1 MLFKNVEVM
10 RKILAV
16 TPLLFMGIAPLIA
29 QNTGRVSGKVQD
41 VSCAV
46 LPGARV
52 TLMREGSAV
61 EDTTSKG
68 DGSFTFV
75 GLPFAS
81 YDLHVEANGFAAYS
95 FAGIT
100 VNDVVGRQL
109 TVTLRVATEEQLTV
123 TTQTAGVSLDSD
135 QNVDSTVLKGSDLN
149 ALSDDPDTLRTQLQ
163 ALAGPAAGTNG
174 GQIYIDGYTGGQ
186 LPPKSSILE
195 VHVNQNPFSAEYDR
209 IGYGR
214 IDIVTRPGAAKF
226 GGHLVGSYL
235 NSALNTANP
244 LASVQPGYQYYSFSA
259 DVTGPIAKKFSYF
272 AAGQYWQRQNQNFLR
287 AIDPSDLSAN
297 PRTLNQALLAPYSTA
312 NSFVRID
319 GQVGKHIL
327 QAQWTFLRTRR
338 TGAGT
343 GGLSLQEQGY
353 SLSDTTNMLQL
364 RDTFILSPRML
375 NEVSARWTRER
386 TDQLPNSTRPSVT
399 VQGAFLSGGN
409 TIGRLINHQDDL
421 EVHEYLTL
429 TRGAHVLRAGGLA
442 RSYRIA
448 DYSNAGSNG
457 SYLFQSLSDFR
468 AALPYQY
475 NATVVRNP
483 LARLLQFDGALFVQD
498 EWRARPNLNV
508 SAGLRL
514 EGQNRVHD
522 HLNWA
527 PRLALA
533 WSPGSGKGTPKT
545 VLKAAGGIFYNR
557 FPAAQQLLTIHN
569 NGSFQQSY
577 VLNQPAVFDPDAPLP
592 AALLTASPTSK
603 PYVYTLDPGFRIAR
617 DVQMSFGIDRSFGK
631 VELLNVSY
639 LYTRGIHQYY
649 ANNVNAPYFDP
660 VTYSISNSAPAVYD
674 YQLQSGGDYRQHQF
688 LVTSNTS
695 YRKLTLHAVYTFNHA
710 MTDVQGLNYFPSVA
724 HNPSLDYGRA
734 TFTAPHQL
742 QAFATYALPWKMSV
756 SALAFAEAGRPY
768 NITIGNDLT
777 GNNQS
782 NARPTF
788 GTCGAANVAS
798 TKFGCLDTVPTGKG
812 ERIVPYGLG
821 TGPANE
827 TVYLT
832 LNRTFRF
839 GPKASPALQPAAPRY
854 ALTVLAGATNI
865 FNAANLGAPNGV
877 LLSPLF
883 GQQSNPPTGTF
894 ALSSPGNRTV
904 YFTSYFTF

>member
-1 MLFKNVEVM
+1 M
-10 RKILAV
+10 RKILAT
-16 TPLLFMGIAPLIA
+16 TPLLFFVMAPLMA
-29 QNTGRVSGKVQD
+29 QNTGRISGKVQD
-41 VSCAV
+41 GSGAV

-52 TLMREGSAV
+52 TLMRERSALGY
-61 EDTTSKG
+61 TIASG
-68 DGSFTFV
+68 DGTFTFA

-81 YDLHVEANGFAAYS
+81 YELHVEASGFAAYS
-95 FAGIT
+95 LANVAVSEVAGKP
-100 VNDVVGRQL
+100 L
-109 TVTLRVATEEQLTV
+109 TIILRVASEEQVTV
-123 TTQTAGVSLDSD
+123 TTQSNGVSLDPD

-174 GQIYIDGYTGGQ
+174 GQVYIDGYTGGQ

-195 VHVNQNPFSAEYDR
+195 VHVNQIPFSAEYDR

-214 IDIVTRPGAAKF
+214 IDIVTRPGATKF
-226 GGHLVGSYL
+226 GGHLIGSYL

-244 LASVQPGYQYYSFSA
+244 LASVQPAYQYYSFSA

-272 AAGQYWQRQNQNFLR
+272 AAGQYWQRQNQSFLK
-287 AIDPSDLSAN
+287 AIDPTDLSAS
-297 PRTLNQALLAPYSTA
+297 PRTLNQALPAPYSTA

-319 GQVGKHIL
+319 GQLGKHIL
-327 QAQWTFLRTRR
+327 QTQWTFLRTRR
-338 TGAGT
+338 TDAGT
-343 GGLSLQEQGY
+343 GALSLQEQGY
-353 SLSDTTNMLQL
+353 SLSDMTNMLQL
-364 RDTFILSPRML
+364 RDTLIVSPHML

-386 TDQLPNSTRPSVT
+386 TDQLPNSTRPSVS
-399 VQGAFLSGGN
+399 VQGAFITGGN
-409 TIGRLINHQDDL
+409 TMDRLTNHQDNL

-429 TRGAHVLRAGGLA
+429 TGGPHVLRAGGLA
-442 RSYRIA
+442 RTYRIA

-468 AALPYQY
+468 AAIPYQY
-475 NATVVRNP
+475 NATVVANP

-498 EWRARPNLNV
+498 EWRARPGLNV
-508 SAGLRL
+508 STGLRV
-514 EGQNRVHD
+514 EGQNRTHD

-527 PRLALA
+527 PRFALA
-533 WSPGSGKGTPKT
+533 WSPGGGQGTPKT

-577 VLNQPAVFDPDAPLP
+577 VLKQPAFFDPDAPLP
-592 AALLTASPTSK
+592 ASLLTASPASK
-603 PYVYTLDPGFRIAR
+603 PYIYTLDPAFRIAR
-617 DVQMSFGIDRSFGK
+617 DVQLSLGIERSFGK
-631 VELLNVSY
+631 TESLNLGY
-639 LYTRGIHQYY
+639 LYTRGVHQYY
-649 ANNVNAPYFDP
+649 ANNVDADYFDP
-660 VTYSISNSAPAVYD
+660 ATYTLSSSSPAVYD
-674 YQLQSGGDYRQHQF
+674 YQLQSGGVYRQHQF
-688 LVTSNTS
+688 IVTSNTS
-695 YRKLTLHAVYTFNHA
+695 YRKLSLHAVYTFNHA
-710 MTDVQGLNYFPSVA
+710 MSDVQGANYFPSVA

-742 QAFATYALPWKMSV
+742 QAFATYALPWKVNV

-788 GTCGAANVAS
+788 GTCGAANVVS
-798 TKFGCLDTVPTGKG
+798 TRYGCLDTAPAGKG

-827 TVYLT
+827 TVYLNV
-832 LNRTFRF
+832 NRTFHF
-839 GPKASPALQPAAPRY
+839 GPKVSPTPKPAASRY

-883 GQQSNPPTGTF
+883 GQQSNPATGTF

-904 YFTSYFTF
+904 YFISYFTF

>member
-1 MLFKNVEVM
+1 M
-10 RKILAV
+10 RNILV
-16 TPLLFMGIAPLIA
+16 TTLLVFAGVAPLSGQEA
-29 QNTGRVSGKVQD
+29 GRISGKVQD
-41 VSCAV
+41 VNGAV
-46 LPGARV
+46 LPGARL
-52 TLMREGSAV
+52 TLMRGGSV
-61 EDTTSKG
+61 VGDTTSTG
-68 DGSFTFV
+68 DGSFTFA
-75 GLPFAS
+75 GLSFAT
-81 YDLHVEANGFAAYS
+81 YDMHVEASGFAAYS
-95 FAGIT
+95 LANVAVTADGVKQF
-100 VNDVVGRQL
+100 V
-109 TVTLRVATEEQLTV
+109 VTLRAGTEEQLTV
-123 TTQTAGVSLDSD
+123 TTQTNGVSLSSD
-135 QNVDSTVLKGSDLN
+135 ENSDATVLKASDLN

-163 ALAGPAAGTNG
+163 ALAGPSAGSNG
-174 GQIYIDGYTGGQ
+174 GQVYIDGYTGGQ

-214 IDIVTRPGAAKF
+214 IDIVTKPGSAKF

-244 LASVQPGYQYYSFSA
+244 LASVQPSYQYYSFSA
-259 DVTGPIAKKFSYF
+259 DVTGPISKKFSYF

-287 AIDPSDLSAN
+287 AIDPSDASAN

-312 NSFVRID
+312 NSFGRID

-327 QAQWTFLRTRR
+327 QTQWTFLRTRK

-343 GGLSLQEQGY
+343 GALSLQEQGY

-364 RDTFILSPRML
+364 RDTVIVSPRML

-386 TDQLPNSTRPSVT
+386 SDQLPDSTRPAVT
-399 VQGAFLSGGN
+399 VQGAFINGGN
-409 TIGRLINHQDDL
+409 MMGRLTNHQDNL
-421 EVHEYLTL
+421 EVHDYLTL
-429 TRGAHVLRAGGLA
+429 TRGTHVLRAGGLA
-442 RSYRIA
+442 RTYRIA
-448 DYSNAGSNG
+448 DYSNAGTNG
-457 SYLFQSLSDFR
+457 NYLFQSVSDYR
-468 AALPYQY
+468 AARPYQY
-475 NATVVRNP
+475 NATVVNNP
-483 LARLLQFDGALFVQD
+483 LARLFQFDGALFVQD
-498 EWRARPNLNV
+498 EWRATPNLNV
-508 SAGLRL
+508 SAGFRL

-533 WSPGSGKGTPKT
+533 WSPVKGKGTPKT

-557 FPAAQQLLTIHN
+557 FSATQQLLTIHN
-569 NGSFQQSY
+569 NGIFQQSY
-577 VLNQPAVFDPDAPLP
+577 VVSQPTVFDPNTPLP
-592 AALLTASPTSK
+592 ASFLAASPTSR
-603 PYVYTLDPGFRIAR
+603 PFIYTLDPGFRISR
-617 DVQMSFGIDRSFGK
+617 DVQTSLGIDHSFGK

-639 LYTRGIHQYY
+639 LYTRGVHQYY
-649 ANNVNAPYFDP
+649 ANNVNAPSFDP
-660 VTYSISNSAPAVYD
+660 LTYKLTSAPPAAYN
-674 YQLQSGGDYRQHQF
+674 YQLQSGGDYRQHQVI
-688 LVTSNTS
+688 VTSNTG
-695 YRKLTLHAVYTFNHA
+695 YRKLKLHAVYTFNHA
-710 MTDVQGLNYFPSVA
+710 MADAQGLNYFPSVA
-724 HNPSLDYGRA
+724 DRPFLDYGRA

-742 QAFATYALPWKMSV
+742 QAFATYALPWKLSV

-788 GTCGAANVAS
+788 GTCGAANVVN
-798 TKFGCLDTVPTGKG
+798 TRFGCLDTAPMGKG
-812 ERIVPYGLG
+812 ERIVPFGLG

-832 LNRTFRF
+832 LNRTFSF
-839 GPKASPALQPAAPRY
+839 GPKIGQASQPTKPRY